1 MIDGTGRILRRH
13 RRCCHWDFLH
23 HEFQD
28 TGSVVSYAPDGGKV
42 SLSQEKGNHSNEEAE
57 LNRFTARARPLTIP
71 SCILRAVSQRPVRQ
85 PLPPSSR
92 AFPHSVC
99 LVCAQRTTA
108 ASAGPRE
115 LQTSTPCASLKIPPP
130 SHLSIPR
137 HARR

>member
-13 RRCCHWDFLH
+13 RRCCHWDSSTTSSGH
-23 HEFQD
+23 HSE
-28 TGSVVSYAPDGGKV
+28 VSYAPDGRKV
-42 SLSQEKGNHSNEEAE
+42 SLSHKKGNHGNEEAE
-57 LNRFTARARPLTIP
+57 LNRFTTRARPLTIP
-71 SCILRAVSQRPVRQ
+71 SCILRAVRQRPVRQ
-85 PLPPSSR
+85 PPFPPGSR

-99 LVCAQRTTA
+99 LVCAQRTIA

-115 LQTSTPCASLKIPPP
+115 LQTSTPCASLKIPPL